1 MKRILMFILLLG
13 AAQLAAAADLTGTWQ
28 CDDGGTYYLR
38 QAGSELHWYGETAT
52 TAPRWS
58 NVFDGRI
65 SGSRIKGRWY
75 DPREGTWSVIGEYT
89 NRGIREFAPAGNR
102 SEGRAAQNRTG
113 RCFIFFRSI
122 FRTPDLRREGLSVQ
136 ASRESC

>member
-13 AAQLAAAADLTGTWQ
+13 AAQLAVAADLTGTWQ

-75 DPREGTWSVIGEYT
+75 DVPKGQTQGQGELTLTIKDNGKVIEAARKSGGFGGCSPLSSMAGVAVST
-89 NRGIREFAPAGNR
+89 SPAACTVTCSR
-102 SEGRAAQNRTG
+102 S
-113 RCFIFFRSI
+113 S
-122 FRTPDLRREGLSVQ
+122 S
-136 ASRESC
+136 